1 MTDSNLSTTDS
12 AFLHRSLETTIRIGL
27 VLIITVWC
35 FKIVEPFI
43 IPIIWGNIIAIA
55 AYPLYSRLTIA
66 LGERRKL
73 AATVF
78 TLFFLIILIVP
89 TVLLTDPLINGVKM
103 LVEKIKDESLSIPP
117 PPENLGNLVIIGK
130 PLAKF
135 WLLASENIHSA
146 LLQLTPVLK
155 IIGNWLLSAVAGAGM
170 SILHFVVAI
179 IISGILLANSSGGNR
194 TVSAIAHRLADE
206 KGADFVDMAKG
217 TVRSVANGI
226 LGVAV
231 IQSLLAGLGFMVAG
245 VPAAG
250 LWALLCLILSI
261 AQIGIAP
268 IVIPVIIYLFYTAD
282 TFTAVAFLIWSI
294 PISLIDNIL
303 KPILLGRGVKTPMA
317 VIFIGAIGGL
327 LSSGVIGLFIGAV
340 ILALGYELFF
350 LWLNESSSTEQPKSG

>member
-1 MTDSNLSTTDS
+1 MNDSNLPANDKI
-12 AFLHRSLETTIRIGL
+12 FLHRSLEATIRIGL
-27 VLIITVWC
+27 LLIISVWC

-43 IPIIWGNIIAIA
+43 TPIIWGIIIAIA
-55 AYPLYSRLTIA
+55 AYPLYNRLRTT
-66 LGERRKL
+66 LGERHTL

-78 TLFFLIILIVP
+78 TFMFLIILIVP
-89 TVLLTDPLINGVKM
+89 TVLLTETLIDGLKT
-103 LVEKIKDESLSIPP
+103 LAEKAKDGSLTIPP
-117 PPENLGNLVIIGK
+117 PPEDLHNMMLIGE

-155 IIGNWLLSAVAGAGM
+155 VIGSWLLSAAKGAGIA
-170 SILHFVVAI
+170 ILHFVVAI
-179 IISGILLANSSGGNR
+179 IIAGILLANSSGGIR
-194 TVSAIAHRLADE
+194 TARAITRRLANE
-206 KGADFVDMAKG
+206 KGADFADLAEA

-226 LGVAV
+226 LGVAL

-268 IVIPVIIYLFYTAD
+268 ILIPIIIYLFYTAD
-282 TFTAVAFLIWSI
+282 SFTAVAFLIWCV
-294 PISLIDNIL
+294 PLTLLDNIL

-340 ILALGYELFF
+340 ILALGYDLFL
-350 LWLNESSSTEQPKSG
+350 LWLNDRPSPE